1 MEQFESN
8 RTGLQNGELFPKKNQ
23 QDFHTSSVRCSAQS
37 QIIELV
43 SITTLSSIV
52 LFSQLIIN
60 HHVFASKI
68 NRSCSYLPLLLFLQQ
83 SHPSLAPPITLSHSS
98 LPPPLHKTSTAIP
111 PLFPSVPILSFIS
124 PIFSINLIDP

>member
-8 RTGLQNGELFPKKNQ
+8 RTSLKNGELFPKKNQ
-23 QDFHTSSVRCSAQS
+23 QDFHTSSVRCSMQS

-68 NRSCSYLPLLLFLQQ
+68 NHIEVVLIFLFFSFFNLLFHPSLHQSHRRTPLSRCCCRKLSPQHYHSSLQYRFSHLFLQFFQ
-83 SHPSLAPPITLSHSS
+83 
-98 LPPPLHKTSTAIP
+98 
-111 PLFPSVPILSFIS
+111 
-124 PIFSINLIDP
+124 LI